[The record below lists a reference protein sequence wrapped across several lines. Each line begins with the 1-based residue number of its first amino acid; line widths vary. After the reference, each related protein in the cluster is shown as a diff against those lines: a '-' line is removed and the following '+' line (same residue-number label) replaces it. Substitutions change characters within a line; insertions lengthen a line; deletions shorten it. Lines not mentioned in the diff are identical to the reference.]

1 MSIRRSRVH
10 HCPRDCGS
18 LGSETIALIKQVRFR
33 SFSSCARNFLKQAP
47 NYHDSFRYA
56 AFESVSRA
64 DITCALIATSPLPIT
79 HEHNKSLRLSFFS
92 YYLWFSQTE
101 RLNQ

>member
-1 MSIRRSRVH
+1 MSVRRRRVRR
-10 HCPRDCGS
+10 CPRDCGS

-47 NYHDSFRYA
+47 NYHESFRYA

-79 HEHNKSLRLSFFS
+79 HEHNKSLRLPVCVDHR
-92 YYLWFSQTE
+92 QKD
-101 RLNQ
+101 